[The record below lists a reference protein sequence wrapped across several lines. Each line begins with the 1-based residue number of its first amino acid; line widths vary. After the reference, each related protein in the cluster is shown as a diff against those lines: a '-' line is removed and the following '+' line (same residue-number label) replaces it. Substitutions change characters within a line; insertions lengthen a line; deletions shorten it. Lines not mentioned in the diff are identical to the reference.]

1 MILNKLY
8 KLLYVLPLIVGINS
22 CITENEDKITAIIKT
37 NRIYPSLIPAVSD
50 SEFAIVKSLFDK
62 NKLSLSNL
70 KVYRLLENQ
79 SRYHVRCYQYYNTGS
94 FRNSLLEYFRNDVV
108 FNFDKNNNYSS
119 LGGDLINKIEIDIVP
134 KAPMEEAS
142 NLFYDEINSD
152 SWQKDSLESY
162 YQEGF
167 NAELGIYDLNAG
179 LSYAEH
185 NFVLSWR
192 VTISNNL
199 SYPQAYVR
207 ADSLKLIYYSNGIII
222 N

>member
-1 MILNKLY
+1 MIINKLY
-8 KLLYVLPLIVGINS
+8 KILFILPFIVGLNS
-22 CITENEDKITAIIKT
+22 CITENEDKVTAIIKT

-62 NKLSLSNL
+62 NNLTLSNL
-70 KVYRLLENQ
+70 KVYQLLENQ
-79 SRYHVRCYQYYNTGS
+79 SRYHVRCYQYYSTVG
-94 FRNSLLEYFRNDVV
+94 FRNNLLELFRNDVV

-119 LGGDLINKIEIDIVP
+119 LGGELINKIYMDIIP
-134 KAPMEEAS
+134 KVPMEEAS

-179 LSYAEH
+179 QSYAEH

-192 VTISNNL
+192 ITIANNL

-207 ADSLKLIYYSNGIII
+207 ADSLKLIVYWNGIII